1 MTKPSLMEVMVSIR
15 WNKHTVGTLGA
26 DSVAKM
32 FMPSSFATTPS
43 FAEAD
48 FDVVLSSAALASI
61 IMGLSENA
69 SLTVPD
75 PAFEAD
81 LDVTSSGDR

>member
-1 MTKPSLMEVMVSIR
+1 MIYDRQHREDVYATKLCD
-15 WNKHTVGTLGA
+15 N
-26 DSVAKM
+26 
-32 FMPSSFATTPS
+32 PSSAAAHFNVA
-43 FAEAD
+43 
-48 FDVVLSSAALASI
+48 LSSAALASI

-81 LDVTSSGDR
+81 LDATPDVSGVQTTSIGDR